1 MEEELIG
8 GGTDDQ
14 GRATAIEESNG
25 FWVQRK
31 TMDKHCAIAE
41 DLHTVQIK
49 DFLRTLCVDPFG
61 RVEDKGKVGRRVVK
75 VVDQVWIHLE

>member
-14 GRATAIEESNG
+14 GRATAIEKSDG
-25 FWVQRK
+25 LRVQGE

-41 DLHTVQIK
+41 DLHAVQIE
-49 DFLRTLCVDPFG
+49 DLLCALCVDPFG
-61 RVEDKGKVGRRVVK
+61 RVKNEGKVGRRVVK